1 LNDDGYFDE
10 AVAATYDKLH
20 GEAASADLPLM
31 LERLDELATDRT
43 ALEFAIGTGRVALPL
58 AARGIEV
65 AGIDYSWSMIQQLRK
80 KEGGKGMTITMG
92 DMASA
97 AVNDQFS
104 LVFLVYNSIDNL
116 TTQAQQTA
124 CFRNAA
130 RHLKPGG
137 RFLVE
142 TLVPPLQRLPHGESL
157 LAFSGEDDH
166 WGIDRFDT
174 VTQQYTSTHIR
185 FDADGNAERLTIPFR
200 YAWPAELD
208 LMAQIA
214 GLEFETRWADW
225 SKAPFSSTS
234 KSHISIW
241 QKPA

>member
-1 LNDDGYFDE
+1 MNDDGYFDE
-10 AVAATYDKLH
+10 AVAATYDQLH
-20 GEAASADLPLM
+20 GEAASADFPLM
-31 LERLDELATDRT
+31 LDRLDELATDRT
-43 ALEFAIGTGRVALPL
+43 ALEFAVGTGRVALPL

-65 AGIDYSWSMIQQLRK
+65 AGIEYSWAMIQQLRRK
-80 KEGGKGMTITMG
+80 PGGKDMTITLG

-104 LVFLVYNSIDNL
+104 LVFLVFNTIDNL

-142 TLVPPLQRLPHGESL
+142 TLVPPIQRLGRGEDK
-157 LAFSGEDDH
+157 LAFAAEDDH
-166 WGIDRFDT
+166 WGIDQFDT
-174 VTQQYTSTHIR
+174 VSQQYTSTHIR
-185 FDADGNAERLTIPFR
+185 FDETSAATRLTIPFR

-208 LMAQIA
+208 LMAQMA
-214 GLEFETRWADW
+214 GFEFESRWSDW
-225 SKAPFSSTS
+225 NKSAFTSTS
-234 KSHISIW
+234 TSHVSIW
-241 QKPA
+241 RKPV